1 MSQTQILN
9 KIFQSLQNL
18 DFNYHLMNY
27 VNSMRNV
34 SVFLSVFLWFF
45 IFGNFLLADEY
56 NLSKIKGKLYKP
68 WGISFINEDE
78 ILITQKSGEILK
90 IDISTQDS
98 TNISHNLIVKEYGQG
113 GLLDILYYQDHIYVT
128 YAEKRNSNK
137 YSTSIARGNF
147 VSDNEINFTNIFQS
161 EPPTE
166 EDIHFGSR
174 LSIKDNF
181 LYATLGERKQGIAT
195 QDPNNHYGKII
206 RINLDGS
213 IPSDNPDFN
222 DPKTYPGVFQVG
234 LRNPQGMAL
243 SPVDNE
249 VYITN
254 HGPKGGDFFGKVIR
268 EGNYGWDDV
277 AWGGIDYDGSI
288 IGDGSAWKPGYD
300 KPIYRWIPSI
310 AVSNIV
316 FYQGKEFEYLNGN
329 VLLASLKAQKLI
341 SLQYENGKIIN
352 EEILIEKKGRI
363 RDVEVNKQGKIFIIT
378 DDANGGLWQLMKNE

>member
-1 MSQTQILN
+1 
-9 KIFQSLQNL
+9 
-18 DFNYHLMNY
+18 
-27 VNSMRNV
+27 
-34 SVFLSVFLWFF
+34 
-45 IFGNFLLADEY
+45 
-56 NLSKIKGKLYKP
+56 
-68 WGISFINEDE
+68 
-78 ILITQKSGEILK
+78 
-90 IDISTQDS
+90 
-98 TNISHNLIVKEYGQG
+98 
-113 GLLDILYYQDHIYVT
+113 
-128 YAEKRNSNK
+128 
-137 YSTSIARGNF
+137 
-147 VSDNEINFTNIFQS
+147 
-161 EPPTE
+161 
-166 EDIHFGSR
+166 
-174 LSIKDNF
+174 
-181 LYATLGERKQGIAT
+181 
-195 QDPNNHYGKII
+195 
-206 RINLDGS
+206 
-213 IPSDNPDFN
+213 
-222 DPKTYPGVFQVG
+222 
-234 LRNPQGMAL
+234 MAL

-352 EEILIEKKGRI
+352 EEILIEKKVRI